1 MSAAQSSTSNVI
13 TDTCKIST
21 DAPQRRWPTEEGND
35 AGATALKRQRLVF
48 SSAKAASQRKIK
60 KLAASNTTEE
70 MLPVSTRYMQKKACR
85 LYESVP
91 KRCYADVMPVEQI
104 AYTGI
109 CSASGYFSM
118 VIMS

>member
-1 MSAAQSSTSNVI
+1 MSAAQSSTSNLI

-60 KLAASNTTEE
+60 KLGASNMTEE
-70 MLPVSTRYMQKKACR
+70 MLPVSTRYMQKKVCR
-85 LYESVP
+85 
-91 KRCYADVMPVEQI
+91 PV
-104 AYTGI
+104 
-109 CSASGYFSM
+109 GYMKVFQRGVTLMLCQSNKLLIPAF
-118 VIMS
+118 VLHRVTFQW